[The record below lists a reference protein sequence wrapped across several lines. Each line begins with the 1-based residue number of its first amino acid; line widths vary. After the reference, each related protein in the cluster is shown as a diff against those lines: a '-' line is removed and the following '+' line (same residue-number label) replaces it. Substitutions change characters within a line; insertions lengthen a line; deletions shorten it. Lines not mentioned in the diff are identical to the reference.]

1 MTRYTN
7 ISIKRSYVEAGF
19 NYRESSGNSE
29 EAGPSSLNHGEVNN
43 ADPEAGE
50 DSVTSGTERK
60 RSRKR
65 RKKNPDIR
73 GESAPQGSSGGQE
86 TGVSEEKGGQ
96 NGNTN
101 HSASTYGRKSA
112 QLKRKPQQKGP
123 KGTTASV

>member
-7 ISIKRSYVEAGF
+7 VSIKRSYVEAGF
-19 NYRESSGNSE
+19 NYREFNGNSE
-29 EAGPSSLNHGEVNN
+29 EAGPSNVNHGEVNN

-65 RKKNPDIR
+65 RKKNPDIL
-73 GESAPQGSSGGQE
+73 GESAPQGSSGGQDA
-86 TGVSEEKGGQ
+86 GVSEEKGGQ
-96 NGNTN
+96 NGHTS
-101 HSASTYGRKSA
+101 HSTSKHGRKLA
-112 QLKRKPQQKGP
+112 QLKKKAQQKGP